1 MLPTPLRIPTR
12 AAETGQI
19 HLRAARAVHQE
30 LIRTLHTLPATIHR
44 VRTRRSREGPNEFVI
59 TGIHKDYDITSQLPE
74 VSVPTLFTCGRF
86 DETRPEEAA
95 WYQSLVLGS
104 ELLIFEQSAHVAHLE
119 ERELYLQVLREFLQ
133 RHADN

>member
-1 MLPTPLRIPTR
+1 MLPTPLRIRKR

-19 HLRAARAVHQE
+19 HLWGARAVHQE

-95 WYQSLVLGS
+95 WLAPATPFQVSRFGGGQYPIALLGEHEAARRVTS
-104 ELLIFEQSAHVAHLE
+104 S
-119 ERELYLQVLREFLQ
+119 REPRWP
-133 RHADN
+133 

>member
-30 LIRTLHTLPATIHR
+30 LIRTLHTPAATIHR

-59 TGIHKDYDITSQLPE
+59 TGIHKDYDITGRLAE

-86 DETRPEEAA
+86 DETRPIETA
-95 WYQSLVLGS
+95 WYHSLVSRS
-104 ELLIFEQSAHVAHLE
+104 ELAIFEQSSHVAFME
-119 ERELYLQVLREFLQ
+119 EPGL
-133 RHADN
+133 

>member
-1 MLPTPLRIPTR
+1 MLPTPLRIRKR

-19 HLRAARAVHQE
+19 HLWGARAVHQE
-30 LIRTLHTLPATIHR
+30 LIRTLHTPAATIHR

-95 WYQSLVLGS
+95 WLPEPGARVGVGHFRA
-104 ELLIFEQSAHVAHLE
+104 ECACRAPGGARAVPAGAA
-119 ERELYLQVLREFLQ
+119 RVP
-133 RHADN
+133 AATC